1 MRGHKAEI
9 ELAGMCIPMLEASFP
24 AGCYMWEE
32 ESSGN
37 SLALAL
43 VVTVEDNYTLVC

>member
-1 MRGHKAEI
+1 MRGHKPKI

-24 AGCYMWEE
+24 AECYMEE

-37 SLALAL
+37 LPALALAA
-43 VVTVEDNYTLVC
+43 TVEGKNTLVY